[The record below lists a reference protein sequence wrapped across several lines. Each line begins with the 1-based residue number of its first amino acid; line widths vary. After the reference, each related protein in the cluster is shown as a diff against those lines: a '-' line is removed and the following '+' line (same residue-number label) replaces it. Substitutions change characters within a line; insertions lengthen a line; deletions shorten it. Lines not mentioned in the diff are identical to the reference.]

1 MEWLRHLNEAVAY
14 MESCLEGGFSL
25 GEAARIAC
33 CSPDY
38 FRRMFGYVAGVS
50 PAEYLQRRRM
60 TQAAFLLQHTGQTV
74 TEVALR
80 CGYASPA
87 AFDRAFRQVHGVTP
101 TEARRA
107 GSPLNAY
114 LPVAFSVRVTGE
126 RPMVY
131 RIEHREAFRLEGVR
145 TRIGPGT
152 MEEIQRQVP
161 EFWQRTLRSAWFS
174 TLESRGGGKNARLF
188 GVSDCRGTEEWSYTI
203 AVEWG
208 GTPPAEG
215 CVCAL
220 PVAWWAVFET
230 EGPYRE
236 TVQAVFRRFFT
247 EWLPFSGW
255 RYAGLPDVEVYPA
268 GQPESGRAEVWF
280 AIRRE
285 EEE

>member
-25 GEAARIAC
+25 EEAARIAC

-60 TQAAFLLQHTGQTV
+60 TQAGFLLQHTGRTV

-107 GSPLNAY
+107 GSALNAY
-114 LPVAFSVRVTGE
+114 LPVEFSVCITGE
-126 RPMVY
+126 QPMPY
-131 RIEHREAFRLEGVR
+131 RIERREAFRLEGVR

-152 MEEIQRQVP
+152 MEEIQRRVP
-161 EFWQRTLRSAWFS
+161 EFWRQTLCGEWFS
-174 TLESRGGGKNARLF
+174 ALDGRSGGRPARLF
-188 GVSDCRGTEEWSYTI
+188 GVSDCRGAEEWSYSI
-203 AVEWG
+203 AVACG
-208 GTPPAEG
+208 GAPPAEG

-220 PVAWWAVFET
+220 PAAQWAVFET

-236 TVQAVFRRFFT
+236 AVQTVFRRFFT

-268 GQPESGRAEVWF
+268 GQPESGPAEVWF
-280 AIRRE
+280 AVQKE